1 MFRRKIIIHNLLS
14 SIFLILLSF
23 DLRNYRNINQTTLII
38 VHGMEYDSFKQL
50 SNRGYQNNF
59 KLLPSDKLFIKSQPT
74 GKLKQER
81 TKIGKR
87 FLSSDTKYLMRKVSV
102 AANSQIHDNYVSQ
115 QFKWSNRCVYFLIS

>member
-1 MFRRKIIIHNLLS
+1 MFRRKIINHKLLP
-14 SIFLILLSF
+14 SIVFILLSF
-23 DLRNYRNINQTTLII
+23 DLRDYRNINQSSLII
-38 VHGMEYDSFKQL
+38 VHGIEYDSFKQL
-50 SNRGYQNNF
+50 PNRGYQNNF

-74 GKLKQER
+74 GYLKQKG

-115 QFKWSNRCVYFLIS
+115 QFKWSNRCVYSLIY

>member
-14 SIFLILLSF
+14 SIVLILLSF